1 MKIKFL
7 GAAGTVTGSCYF
19 LTSEAG
25 NSIFIDCGMFQ
36 GSMQLENLNYSK
48 FDCDPS
54 AAAGMVLTHA
64 HMDHCGR
71 IPRLFNQGFD
81 GPIYM
86 NNPTREITEITLMDS
101 AKIGVSEN
109 GKYALYD
116 KIDVEQALRNIR
128 IVEYHKP
135 FKVGDFSVVMSDAG
149 HILGSTSLEVTDL
162 TSKGEIKK
170 IVFSGDIG
178 NYPQDLIKKTEFIS
192 SGDIVVMESTYGDE
206 THPNEDPS
214 QVLQAEINAIERS
227 AGTLLIPAFSIER
240 SQEVLHRIYHLKQ
253 FGKIKP
259 ETQIFFDGPMGQKVT
274 QIFLGYRELYNDELT
289 ADFKSENPFHFP
301 GLTVIESR
309 EDSFKI
315 DEVREP
321 KVIIAGSGMMNGGRI
336 LGHAAKYLP
345 VPTTRLLMVGYQA
358 EETLGRQILD
368 GERDIVIDKQHIKIN
383 GTVSQTRSMSSHADQ
398 PRLLSWLKHISG
410 VKKVFL
416 THGEDKSRQGLSVKI
431 KSDLGISD
439 VVLPVR
445 NQEIDI
451 T

>member
-1 MKIKFL
+1 MKVKFL
-7 GAAGTVTGSCYF
+7 GASGTVTGSCYL
-19 LTSEAG
+19 LTSQSSH
-25 NSIFIDCGMFQ
+25 SIFIDCGMFQ

-54 AAAGMVLTHA
+54 QTDGMVLTHA

-71 IPRLFNQGFD
+71 IPRLFDQGFS

-86 NNPTREITEITLMDS
+86 NNPTREITEITLLDS

-116 KIDVEQALRNIR
+116 KQDVEQVLRHFK

-135 FKVGDFSVVMSDAG
+135 FKVGDFEVEMYDAG
-149 HILGSTSLEVTDL
+149 HILGSTSLVIKDL
-162 TSKGEIKK
+162 TSTGEVKK

-178 NYPQDLIKKTEFIS
+178 NYPQDLIKKTEFIL
-192 SGDIVVMESTYGDE
+192 SGDVVVMESTYGDK

-214 QVLQAEINAIERS
+214 QRLQEEINQIEQS
-227 AGTLLIPAFSIER
+227 GGVLLIPAFSIER
-240 SQEVLHRIYHLKQ
+240 SQEVLHKIFHLQKS
-253 FGKIKP
+253 GKIKGS
-259 ETQIFFDGPMGQKVT
+259 TQIFFDGPMGQRVS
-274 QIFLGYRELYNDELT
+274 QVFMGYRELYNDEF
-289 ADFKSENPFHFP
+289 ASDFETGNPFHFP

-309 EDSFKI
+309 QDSAQI

-345 VPTTRLLMVGYQA
+345 VPTTRLFIVGYQA
-358 EETLGRQILD
+358 EGTLGRQILD
-368 GERDIVIDKQHIKIN
+368 GEREVEIEKQHIKIN
-383 GTVSQTRSMSSHADQ
+383 GQVNQTQSMSSHADQ
-398 PRLLSWLKHISG
+398 PRLLEWLKQVQG

-416 THGEDKSRQGLSVKI
+416 THGEDPARTALSEKI
-431 KSDLGISD
+431 KSDLAINQ
-439 VVLPVR
+439 VEMPQR
-445 NQEIDI
+445 NQEFEL
-451 T
+451 